1 MLNTTE
7 AITEVCMKSKKNRSY
22 STVPVPADR
31 DNTLWSVR
39 SVFINDNIKTFGEEG
54 ELRLNIIFSIP
65 DLFIVSAH
73 RTEFITDSHF
83 EPIEEAK
90 TGGLM
95 KKILCAILILTLFM
109 AEAVTV
115 YAAGPQEPTIEAQM
129 PDCYG
134 IVGESAIML
143 FTNAASPDGGTLE
156 YQWYSTTVND
166 IATIQAIDNETGTTF
181 VPPQQVGVVYYCY
194 AVWNIKSDTRSSPVY
209 SRLIRVEYTEN
220 EPTVVSIEILSTPD
234 KVVYTSGECLD
245 LTGLKVRIWTSE
257 GYIDSV
263 NGDKLEIT
271 KNPLITVGEQKIKVA
286 YGDAFDIFIVTVKA
300 APHTHSFGEWMVTTK
315 PSCTDPGIQT
325 RECDCGQTERAEIPA
340 TGHQWDE
347 GKVTKEPT
355 ETFDGERT
363 FTCTVCKATK
373 TEVIKAGEIVSE
385 PAEDT
390 NPTESSESTISTGE
404 SEASGSQQP
413 GDTETSSGFPWW
425 IIAVISAVLV
435 IGGGAVTAW
444 VIIQKREKTTGE

>member
-1 MLNTTE
+1 
-7 AITEVCMKSKKNRSY
+7 MKRAKRNRSYWRSLYDNQKNRSY
-22 STVPVPADR
+22 STVPAPADR

-39 SVFINDNIKTFGEEG
+39 SVFINNNIKTFGEEG

-65 DLFIVSAH
+65 DPFIVLAH

-83 EPIEEAK
+83 KPIEEAK

-109 AEAVTV
+109 AEAVTA
-115 YAAGPQEPTIEAQM
+115 YAVGLQEPTIEAQM

-166 IATIQAIDNETGTTF
+166 IATIQAIDNETDTIF

-194 AVWNIKSDTRSSPVY
+194 AVWNFKSSTKSNPVY

-220 EPTVVSIEILSTPD
+220 KPTVGSIEILSTPD
-234 KVVYTSGECLD
+234 KVVYTSGERLD

-300 APHTHSFGEWMVTTK
+300 APHTHSFGEWMVTTE

-347 GKVTKEPT
+347 GKVTKEPS
-355 ETFDGERT
+355 ETSDGERI
-363 FTCTVCKATK
+363 FTCTVCKATE

-385 PAEDT
+385 PTEDT
-390 NPTESSESTISTGE
+390 DPTENSGSTISTGE
-404 SEASGSQQP
+404 SEASGEKQP
-413 GDTETSSGFPWW
+413 SGAEPSSGFSWW
-425 IIAVISAVLV
+425 IIVIAALVV
-435 IGGGAVTAW
+435 IGGSVAG
-444 VIIQKREKTTGE
+444 VIIVKKKKN

>member
-1 MLNTTE
+1 
-7 AITEVCMKSKKNRSY
+7 
-22 STVPVPADR
+22 
-31 DNTLWSVR
+31 
-39 SVFINDNIKTFGEEG
+39 
-54 ELRLNIIFSIP
+54 
-65 DLFIVSAH
+65 
-73 RTEFITDSHF
+73 
-83 EPIEEAK
+83 
-90 TGGLM
+90 M

-109 AEAVTV
+109 AEAVTA
-115 YAAGPQEPTIEAQM
+115 YAVGLQEPTIEAQM

-194 AVWNIKSDTRSSPVY
+194 AVWNIKSSTKSNPVY

-220 EPTVVSIEILSTPD
+220 KPTVGSIEILSTPD
-234 KVVYTSGECLD
+234 KVVYTSGERLD

-300 APHTHSFGEWMVTTK
+300 APHTHSFGEWMATTE

-347 GKVTKEPT
+347 GKVTKEPS
-355 ETFDGERT
+355 ETSDGERI
-363 FTCTVCKATK
+363 FTCTVCKATE

-385 PAEDT
+385 PTEDT
-390 NPTESSESTISTGE
+390 DPTENSGSTISTGE
-404 SEASGSQQP
+404 SEASGEKQP
-413 GDTETSSGFPWW
+413 SGEEPSSGFSWW
-425 IIAVISAVLV
+425 IIVIAALVV
-435 IGGGAVTAW
+435 IGGSVAG
-444 VIIQKREKTTGE
+444 VIIVKKKKN

>member
-7 AITEVCMKSKKNRSY
+7 AITEVCMKSKKYRSY

-31 DNTLWSVR
+31 DNTLWSAR

-73 RTEFITDSHF
+73 RTEFITDGHF
-83 EPIEEAK
+83 KPIEEAK
-90 TGGLM
+90 TRGLM

-355 ETFDGERT
+355 ETFDGEMT
-363 FTCTVCKATK
+363 FTCTVCKATE

-390 NPTESSESTISTGE
+390 DPTESSESTISTGE

-413 GDTETSSGFPWW
+413 GDTETPSGFPWW

-444 VIIQKREKTTGE
+444 VIIQKREKTTEE

>member
-1 MLNTTE
+1 
-7 AITEVCMKSKKNRSY
+7 
-22 STVPVPADR
+22 
-31 DNTLWSVR
+31 
-39 SVFINDNIKTFGEEG
+39 
-54 ELRLNIIFSIP
+54 
-65 DLFIVSAH
+65 
-73 RTEFITDSHF
+73 
-83 EPIEEAK
+83 
-90 TGGLM
+90 M

-109 AEAVTV
+109 AEAVTA

-156 YQWYSTTVND
+156 YQWYSTTVDD
-166 IATIQAIDNETGTTF
+166 IATIRAIDDETGTTF

-194 AVWNIKSDTRSSPVY
+194 AVWNIKSGTTSNPVY

-220 EPTVVSIEILSTPD
+220 EPTVGSIEILSTPD
-234 KVVYTSGECLD
+234 KVVYTSGERLD

-300 APHTHSFGEWMVTTK
+300 APHTHSFGEWMVTTE

-355 ETFDGERT
+355 ETSDGERT
-363 FTCTVCKATK
+363 FTCAVCKATE

-385 PAEDT
+385 PTEDT
-390 NPTESSESTISTGE
+390 DPTENSGSTISTGE
-404 SEASGSQQP
+404 SEASGEKQP
-413 GDTETSSGFPWW
+413 SGAEPSSGFSWW
-425 IIAVISAVLV
+425 IIVIAALVV
-435 IGGGAVTAW
+435 IGGSVAG
-444 VIIQKREKTTGE
+444 VIIVKKKKN